1 MYILHRE
8 YKPYFHEKG
17 MIYMVKLR
25 KGKPNAAIAP
35 GINLLPGTNIT
46 DDASI
51 VYVRAAT
58 LGFVTGLRS
67 MTSFALLSW
76 LQGDNDSKSKDPVEA
91 FLDYPA
97 VRLITAL
104 LALGELVG
112 DKLPIIPSRLSPG
125 PLFGRL
131 VIGALAGMSI
141 CHQARQSLILGAL
154 LGAAG
159 AGAGSFAGYYG
170 RTTLAKATR
179 IPQWLWG
186 IAEDWLA
193 VYLGSLAVGSA
204 AANSGR

>member
-1 MYILHRE
+1 MHILHRE

-17 MIYMVKLR
+17 MIYMVRLR
-25 KGKPNAAIAP
+25 KNTLNTTIVPGSNLFPGKKP
-35 GINLLPGTNIT
+35 GDPT
-46 DDASI
+46 I

-76 LQGDNDSKSKDPVEA
+76 LQADDNSASQGSLET

-97 VRLITAL
+97 VRIITGL

-112 DKLPIIPSRLSPG
+112 DKLPTTPSRLSPG
-125 PLFGRL
+125 PLIVRL

-141 CHQARQSLILGAL
+141 CHQARRSLILGAL
-154 LGAAG
+154 FGAAG
-159 AGAGSFAGYYG
+159 AGTGSFAGYYG
-170 RTTLAKATR
+170 RTTLAKATK

-186 IAEDWLA
+186 VVEDGLA

-204 AANSGR
+204 AANSGQ

>member
-1 MYILHRE
+1 
-8 YKPYFHEKG
+8 
-17 MIYMVKLR
+17 MVKLR
-25 KGKPNAAIAP
+25 KDTLNTAIIP
-35 GINLLPGTNIT
+35 GSKLFPATEPGDT
-46 DDASI
+46 AI

-76 LQGDNDSKSKDPVEA
+76 LQAGDNSDPQDPVEA

-125 PLFGRL
+125 PLIGRL
-131 VIGALAGMSI
+131 IIGALAGMSI
-141 CHQARQSLILGAL
+141 CHQARQPLAFGAF

-170 RTTLAKATR
+170 RTTLAKATK

-186 IAEDWLA
+186 IGEDWLA
-193 VYLGSLAVGSA
+193 IYLGSLAVGSA
-204 AANSGR
+204 AANSNDR

>member
-1 MYILHRE
+1 
-8 YKPYFHEKG
+8 
-17 MIYMVKLR
+17 MVKLR
-25 KGKPNAAIAP
+25 KGRSKASIAR
-35 GINLLPGTNIT
+35 GVNLLPGTNIT

-51 VYVRAAT
+51 VYARAAT

-67 MTSFALLSW
+67 LTPFALLSW
-76 LQGDNDSKSKDPVEA
+76 LQANGDSGRQDPVEA

-112 DKLPIIPSRLSPG
+112 DKLPNTPSRLKPG
-125 PLFGRL
+125 SLIVRL

-141 CHQARQSLILGAL
+141 CRQARQSLILGAL
-154 LGAAG
+154 LGMGG
-159 AGAGSFAGYYG
+159 AGAGSFMGYYG

-204 AANSGR
+204 EANKNRAFGTPRRARKGSLQ